1 MKACSDFNKEIPLE
15 VLIIEIFM
23 WQEVRGTFFST
34 AETCGTGTEQVQL
47 QLLAVATVFGLSSS
61 ASLVYLKL
69 DVIPALKKPSR
80 TNVLACKSIL
90 PQVALDA
97 P

>member
-1 MKACSDFNKEIPLE
+1 MKSLCG
-15 VLIIEIFM
+15 
-23 WQEVRGTFFST
+23 QEVRGTFCPI

-47 QLLAVATVFGLSSS
+47 QPLAVAIVFGLSSS
-61 ASLVYLKL
+61 ASLVYLKP
-69 DVIPALKKPSR
+69 DVILALKKPSR
-80 TNVLACKSIL
+80 ANVLACKSIL